1 MKIDNFC
8 NFYANKNHL
17 SVILMEYMRKIDLN
31 STTVNTFFEE
41 GIDKEIN
48 LINSKGK
55 IKNIDNIDFKN
66 KEIPVQIKKEDI
78 KSLLREKNNLVY
90 IISGSCD
97 YMKKVNLIIN
107 DSIKLKNRTDEKT
120 NFYDSIDFNKDTK
133 NIKKN
138 ITIVNCYEFNGI
150 GIDAGKIIEENDK
163 ILSTSELK
171 QSI

>member
-107 DSIKLKNRTDEKT
+107 DSIKSKDENNEKT
-120 NFYDSIDFNKDTK
+120 NCYDFIEFNKDT
-133 NIKKN
+133 NDIKKN
-138 ITIVNCYEFNGI
+138 ITIVNCYDFNEI
-150 GIDAGKIIEENDK
+150 GIDVRKIIEENDK

>member
-1 MKIDNFC
+1 
-8 NFYANKNHL
+8 
-17 SVILMEYMRKIDLN
+17 MEYMRKIDLN

-107 DSIKLKNRTDEKT
+107 DSIKSKDENNEKT
-120 NFYDSIDFNKDTK
+120 NCYDFIEFNKDT
-133 NIKKN
+133 NDIKKN
-138 ITIVNCYEFNGI
+138 ITIVNCYDFNEI
-150 GIDAGKIIEENDK
+150 GIDVGKIIEENDK